1 VFAPDDTIV
10 AVATPPGRGAIGVV
24 RLSGPRAQEILRQ
37 LVPGAATA
45 PRVARVSRVRVVDA
59 AGYETYDDAVA
70 LHFAAP
76 HSYTGEDVAEISAHG
91 NPILLEGVVRAAMG
105 CGARLA
111 EPGEFTL
118 RAFLNG
124 KRDLPQAEAVADL
137 IEAATPAQARA
148 AADQLHGTL
157 TARIAAIDAEL
168 FDLLARVEASLD
180 FPDEGYHFA
189 EPATIADTLGGIIGN
204 IDALLAD
211 AGRGRMLRE
220 GATVVIAGRPNV
232 GKSSLFNA
240 LLGSD
245 RAIVTDVPGTTRDL
259 VAERVDIEGLALTLV
274 DTAGLRPT
282 IDPVEREGVARS
294 SQAHAAS
301 SLVLVVLDQS
311 EALTDD
317 DRRVLEA
324 TRERP
329 RLVVKN
335 KSDRHDRCE
344 LADIAAPVVA
354 VSAQTGDGM
363 TALRAAIVRALTA
376 SEPLRDT
383 PAITNTRHVALL
395 GEARAALARG
405 RAAAMAEAP
414 EEFIA
419 ADLQQARERLD
430 EIVGKRTS
438 DDVLR
443 HIFERFCIG
452 K

>member
-1 VFAPDDTIV
+1 MFAPDDTIV

-157 TARIAAIDAEL
+157 TARIGAIDAEL

>member
-189 EPATIADTLGGIIGN
+189 EPETIADTLGGIIGN

>member
-1 VFAPDDTIV
+1 MF
-10 AVATPPGRGAIGVV
+10 R
-24 RLSGPRAQEILRQ
+24 
-37 LVPGAATA
+37 
-45 PRVARVSRVRVVDA
+45 
-59 AGYETYDDAVA
+59 
-70 LHFAAP
+70 
-76 HSYTGEDVAEISAHG
+76 
-91 NPILLEGVVRAAMG
+91 
-105 CGARLA
+105 
-111 EPGEFTL
+111 
-118 RAFLNG
+118 
-124 KRDLPQAEAVADL
+124 
-137 IEAATPAQARA
+137 
-148 AADQLHGTL
+148 
-157 TARIAAIDAEL
+157 
-168 FDLLARVEASLD
+168 
-180 FPDEGYHFA
+180 
-189 EPATIADTLGGIIGN
+189 
-204 IDALLAD
+204 
-211 AGRGRMLRE
+211 
-220 GATVVIAGRPNV
+220 
-232 GKSSLFNA
+232 
-240 LLGSD
+240 
-245 RAIVTDVPGTTRDL
+245 
-259 VAERVDIEGLALTLV
+259 AERVDIEGLALTLV

-282 IDPVEREGVARS
+282 IDPVEREGVTRS

-335 KSDRHDRCE
+335 KSDRHDHCE
-344 LADIAAPVVA
+344 LVDVASPIVA

-363 TALRAAIVRALTA
+363 TALRMAIVRALTA

-383 PAITNTRHVALL
+383 PAITNTRHMALL
-395 GEARAALARG
+395 DDARAALARG
-405 RAAAMAEAP
+405 RAAAIAESP